1 MALPIFAE
9 LAGDTEPRLIEASRL
24 FRAVPAMRE
33 QGAEGAKQALI
44 GATDAAAR
52 EAALRWLEAQATRG
66 LAMAEMVEGPREDA
80 DDTAAW
86 MRAVAHLLI
95 GPELTAYLDGS
106 PMARDPDWPATGKV
120 AMALAD
126 PTMRGEAT
134 RLLRDMWWRAMQ
146 AAQIEA
152 RKKPGAFLA
161 SVGITAAHVAEI
173 VLEGVHS
180 AATATS
186 RTDAEFQAAVA
197 PARSAYAEAVLA
209 EGGET
214 AALVNDAG
222 QVTTAWKITRNDSA
236 EPLRIETAQGPLNLP
251 AGASVV
257 LPGETA
263 TLGELAGTAHDA
275 GQEAVLTLAPR
286 EHPPMPPRRGPQ
298 PPLPGGRRAPPDAKE
313 IADAIKALGK
323 TDIAKAEGLV
333 DSLGISTS
341 TWNNWLAGRNV
352 PRVDVHKAR
361 VLSAEIAKIIAD
373 LEQVDAVLRRV
384 IQ

>member
-9 LAGDTEPRLIEASRL
+9 LAGDPEPRLIEASRL

-33 QGAEGAKQALI
+33 QGVEGAKQALI

-146 AAQIEA
+146 TEHIEA
-152 RKKPGAFLA
+152 RKQPGAFLA
-161 SVGITAAHVAEI
+161 SVGITAAHVAKI
-173 VLEGVHS
+173 
-180 AATATS
+180 A
-186 RTDAEFQAAVA
+186 
-197 PARSAYAEAVLA
+197 A
-209 EGGET
+209 EGG
-214 AALVNDAG
+214 AAPGLRT
-222 QVTTAWKITRNDSA
+222 VTNDSA
-236 EPLRIETAQGPLNLP
+236 EPLRIDTEQGPLNLP
-251 AGASVV
+251 AGTSVV
-257 LPGETA
+257 LPTAET
-263 TLGELAGTAHDA
+263 TLGELAGAAHDA
-275 GQEAVLTLAPR
+275 GFEIVPTLAPR

-323 TDIAKAEGLV
+323 ADIAKAEGLV

>member
-1 MALPIFAE
+1 MTPPTFAE
-9 LAGDTEPRLIEASRL
+9 LAGDTDARLIEASRL
-24 FRAVPAMRE
+24 FRAIPSMRE
-33 QGAEGAKQALI
+33 RGPEGAKQALV

-146 AAQIEA
+146 TEQIEA

-161 SVGITAAHVAEI
+161 SVGITAAHVAAI
-173 VLEGVHS
+173 VWEG
-180 AATATS
+180 
-186 RTDAEFQAAVA
+186 A
-197 PARSAYAEAVLA
+197 PARGFPGTELDTVIIDEAQ
-209 EGGET
+209 E
-214 AALVNDAG
+214 
-222 QVTTAWKITRNDSA
+222 
-236 EPLRIETAQGPLNLP
+236 LP
-251 AGASVV
+251 AD
-257 LPGETA
+257 
-263 TLGELAGTAHDA
+263 DA
-275 GQEAVLTLAPR
+275 GQEVVPTLAPR

>member
-1 MALPIFAE
+1 MPSPTFAE
-9 LAGDTEPRLIEASRL
+9 LAGDIEARLIEASRL
-24 FRAVPAMRE
+24 FRAIPSMRE

-44 GATDAAAR
+44 SATDAAAR

-80 DDTAAW
+80 DDTGAW

-95 GPELTAYLDGS
+95 GPEMTAYLDGS
-106 PMARDPDWPATGKV
+106 PLARDPDWPATGKV

-146 AAQIEA
+146 TEQIEA

-161 SVGITAAHVAEI
+161 SVGITAAHVSAI
-173 VLEGVHS
+173 VGEG
-180 AATATS
+180 
-186 RTDAEFQAAVA
+186 A
-197 PARSAYAEAVLA
+197 PARGFPGTELGTVIIDEAQ
-209 EGGET
+209 E
-214 AALVNDAG
+214 
-222 QVTTAWKITRNDSA
+222 
-236 EPLRIETAQGPLNLP
+236 LP
-251 AGASVV
+251 AD
-257 LPGETA
+257 
-263 TLGELAGTAHDA
+263 DA
-275 GQEAVLTLAPR
+275 GQEVVPTLAPR

-373 LEQVDAVLRRV
+373 LEQVDTVLRRV